1 MSAIV
6 EWITDVGKV
15 AVTIAI
21 VGIGFKMLGNAFRG
35 RFDIL

>member
-6 EWITDVGKV
+6 EWMGDVGRI

-21 VGIGFKMLGNAFRG
+21 VGIGFKMLGNAFKG